1 VAVLIRHTASR
12 FRNVGLHTIPHAARP
27 ICEQAVKPGGWDKP
41 SAGTSDYN
49 PSFKIGKRLAKT
61 CFPSL
66 VACPLT
72 KAPMSSRRE
81 ARERV
86 LQALYAQEI
95 GGGRIEHTIEHLIK
109 PFLQKDRKILNF
121 ARSLFIRTLDLQQ
134 EADEIIDE
142 HTRNWEL
149 ARIALL
155 DRLVLRMAICEFL
168 EFEDIPPKVT
178 INESIEVAKAFS
190 TDNSGT
196 FVNGVLDAALTDLH
210 QKGRLKKSGRG
221 LIGMQSLD
229 QRTNS

>member
-1 VAVLIRHTASR
+1 
-12 FRNVGLHTIPHAARP
+12 
-27 ICEQAVKPGGWDKP
+27 
-41 SAGTSDYN
+41 
-49 PSFKIGKRLAKT
+49 
-61 CFPSL
+61 
-66 VACPLT
+66 
-72 KAPMSSRRE
+72 MSSRRE